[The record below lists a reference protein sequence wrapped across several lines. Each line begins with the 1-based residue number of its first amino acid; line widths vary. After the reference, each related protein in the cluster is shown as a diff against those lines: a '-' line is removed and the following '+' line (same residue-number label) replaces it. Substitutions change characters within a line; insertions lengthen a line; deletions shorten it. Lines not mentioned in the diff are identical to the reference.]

1 MSVIKSYVSQSK
13 LLLINIILLS
23 QTEPPTSE
31 ESEKAG
37 EKPTDGV
44 LIFSRKKN
52 VVEYM
57 WY

>member
-57 WY
+57 